1 MMIDTMRTNYTA
13 PLARAFKEAPWRTQ
27 TQAVAI
33 VSILLLA
40 IAIVAGFYLTV
51 ASRAATAGRDLQ
63 RLEVQKAV
71 LAQANEEL
79 RAELSELR
87 AVERLV
93 QRALALGFRP
103 AAPEQIHYV
112 RVDSFP
118 YHAETTPPP
127 RAVVPVTE
135 PTALAQV
142 ADWLAQVLQGL
153 VVAPGQGD

>member
-1 MMIDTMRTNYTA
+1 MIETMRNDYTA
-13 PLARAFKEAPWRTQ
+13 PLARAFREAPWRTQ

-33 VSILLLA
+33 VSVLLLVV
-40 IAIVAGFYLTV
+40 AIVAGFYLTV

-63 RLEVQKAV
+63 RLEAQKAV
-71 LAQANEEL
+71 LVQANEEL

-103 AAPEQIHYV
+103 ALAEQIHYV
-112 RVDSFP
+112 RVDTFP
-118 YHAETTPPP
+118 YEAQTTPPP
-127 RAVVPVTE
+127 RAVVPVAE
-135 PTALAQV
+135 PSALAQV

-153 VVAPGQGD
+153 VVSPGQGD